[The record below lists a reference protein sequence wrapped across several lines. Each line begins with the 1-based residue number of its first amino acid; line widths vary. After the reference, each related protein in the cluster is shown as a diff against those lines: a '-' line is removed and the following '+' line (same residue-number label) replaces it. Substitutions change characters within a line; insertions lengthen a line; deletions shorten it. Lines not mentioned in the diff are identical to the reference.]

1 MLFVCLHLMKTF
13 VQSSTSG
20 SWSKPPLELTAL
32 QPAAHPGEQHPLPDG
47 TICKGEA
54 RLPLTP
60 ERVGHYADPLAPLK
74 ERDLLS
80 LTTLFQ
86 RDDMYD
92 IEVDLNQML
101 LRLLP
106 EPCWEEDPF
115 EFLRDFL

>member
-1 MLFVCLHLMKTF
+1 MQLMKTF

-32 QPAAHPGEQHPLPDG
+32 QPATHPGEQHPLP
-47 TICKGEA
+47 
-54 RLPLTP
+54 
-60 ERVGHYADPLAPLK
+60 
-74 ERDLLS
+74 S
-80 LTTLFQ
+80 LTTRFQ

-106 EPCWEEDPF
+106 EPCWQEDPF
-115 EFLRDFL
+115 EFLSNS